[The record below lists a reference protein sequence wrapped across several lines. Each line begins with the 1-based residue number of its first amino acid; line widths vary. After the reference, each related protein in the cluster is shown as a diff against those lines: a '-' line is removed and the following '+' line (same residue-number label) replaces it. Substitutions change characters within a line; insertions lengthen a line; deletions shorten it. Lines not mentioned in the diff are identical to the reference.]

1 MHPRVVVVGGGP
13 SGSNAARLLAKEH
26 DVALL
31 EEHRIPGE
39 PLQCAG
45 LVSHRG
51 IPDFA
56 SESVMGEV
64 RGVRMHSPLGY
75 TLTLESEHARACVID
90 RPYYDKIMFHK
101 AVDSGAAPRVGAS
114 VRAVHEKGSAVH
126 LEIRTEKGCE
136 QMRSELVVGADG
148 HRSICRRAAG
158 LPQPRHMLIGIQA
171 DIKGAQMDPDFV
183 ELYLGRNVAPG
194 FFAWAIPAGDVC
206 RVGLCTWN
214 SELAPAEYLKKVL
227 SLPEFSRARKV
238 CLASGRIPIGP
249 CRSAVHGRILLVG
262 DAACHAKPLSG
273 GGVYTGVKG
282 AELCAR
288 AINQSFSSG
297 GLHGVD
303 EYDSLWKAEFGK
315 ELSRAFRIR
324 KIFLN
329 LTDKKIDKALRIFG
343 EPEVRELLEER
354 GDIDYPASLS
364 QAVLKLAPKLAD
376 FSPQII
382 KSLLQ

>member
-1 MHPRVVVVGGGP
+1 VQPRVVVVGGGP
-13 SGSNAARLLAKEH
+13 SGSSVARLLAKDH
-26 DVALL
+26 DVVLL

-51 IPDFA
+51 VPDFA
-56 SESVMGEV
+56 SDSIIGEV
-64 RGVRMHSPLGY
+64 RGARIHSPLGF
-75 TLTLESEHARACVID
+75 TLTLESKHARACVID
-90 RPYYDKIMFHK
+90 RSGYDKTMFHK
-101 AVDSGAAPRVGAS
+101 AVDSGAVPRVGAR
-114 VRAVHEKGSAVH
+114 VRAVHQKGSTVH
-126 LEIRTEKGCE
+126 LEIRTEKGHE
-136 QMRSELVVGADG
+136 RMHSELVVGADG
-148 HRSICRRAAG
+148 YRSICRRAAS
-158 LPQPRHMLIGIQA
+158 LPQPRHMLIGIQI
-171 DIKGAQMDPDFV
+171 DMKGVELDQDFV

-194 FFAWAIPAGDVC
+194 FFAWAIPAGDIC

-214 SELAPAEYLKKVL
+214 SEIPPAEYLKKML
-227 SLPEFSRARKV
+227 SLREFSRARRV
-238 CLASGRIPIGP
+238 SLASGRIPIGH
-249 CRSAVHGRILLVG
+249 CRSAVRGRILLVG

-282 AELCAR
+282 AELCAD
-288 AINQSFSSG
+288 AINRSFASE

-303 EYDSLWKAEFGK
+303 EYDRLWKEEFGK

-324 KIFLN
+324 KVFLN
-329 LTDKKIDKALRIFG
+329 LSDKKIDKALRIFA
-343 EPEVRELLEER
+343 EPDVRELLENR